1 MNEVHDRREYWK
13 RETVRRSRDE
23 EISAKLDLRHSEARC
38 WPKELPALPRPSTL
52 VHSPGRQE
60 CSSINSYAA
69 PRSPVFP
76 LFAAC
81 RRSIPLRRSA
91 LRRSAPRCTRAL
103 LSMFSLRRCPSRIGP
118 FRRAS
123 FLRSVST
130 RFLRFVSHG
139 SLVEITAVRHT

>member
-1 MNEVHDRREYWK
+1 MLAEGTPGAATPQHA
-13 RETVRRSRDE
+13 
-23 EISAKLDLRHSEARC
+23 SALS
-38 WPKELPALPRPSTL
+38 
-52 VHSPGRQE
+52 GRQKS
-60 CSSINSYAA
+60 SSINSYAA

-139 SLVEITAVRHT
+139 